1 MAYNYFCTYCG
12 KELNQ
17 DTIYFNMFPVLTGN
31 TKDDQFAM
39 LRFHMTKQEL
49 ETLVSS
55 GTRLENG
62 YSRCRLS
69 FAELMG
75 FMGNSRNNNNPEMTD
90 ITLQDVDDYI
100 AEEIIDSEAEFS
112 TQETST
118 ASLFGEDTPSV
129 PEPEVAMAA
138 EEKPAEKTYA
148 KGILALESAIT
159 KNENIINTREKLR
172 EEFRTLRGIYSQGD
186 ACEFELTLDF
196 EDDNDGKPVLIGYT
210 ANAGT
215 PRRLVVADNRL
226 CPHCGTSVIEHAGT
240 AEHKTITF
248 IGDQKAGKTSTIVSL
263 AHYAL
268 HAAADNMPATEIW
281 HDCAPVGG
289 IDFMELVSKDD
300 AQQKDLKLYTQG
312 IAPKKTSKDNREDAY
327 AVSFRIKN
335 TCQNKHYL
343 LTLTD
348 LPGELFDN
356 ETGKLKTEDVLET
369 FPIALACDLFVLCF
383 DTLTAKGSNAIDM
396 VQKAGTWTNEIQKLR
411 QAYHQTHNRDKGLT
425 QKIKGSDGVK
435 ALSAP
440 IMILYTKCPD
450 LEEPE
455 ANPLPMSRAEAHDRI
470 ARTYMYDKE
479 RRKIDGHQS
488 YRYLGERLAKY
499 DMVANAYQAR
509 LRCSPF
515 GFAAPNEKDVVEN
528 PDKYEYT
535 IVKNEKTGVEEKVY
549 NLPAPQPKHIDMLMR
564 WLLMVSGCVPIPAEY
579 RPYADPTSIQVYQYM
594 NKYILSHTQYR
605 MLNPGATASVS
616 DKDADLHEALARC
629 YLFENPGKFDSSMLS
644 NYDNWAMLLIDRM
657 NAKRKRN

>member
-17 DTIYFNMFPVLTGN
+17 DLVYFNMFPVLTGN
-31 TKDDQFAM
+31 TANQFSM
-39 LRFHMTKQEL
+39 LRFRMTKKEL
-49 ETLVSS
+49 EKLVSS
-55 GTRLENG
+55 GSKQENG
-62 YSRCRLS
+62 YSKCRLS
-69 FAELMG
+69 FADVMG
-75 FMGNSRNNNNPEMTD
+75 YIGNERNNNNPQMTG

-100 AEEIIDSEAEFS
+100 AEEIIDSEEEYSAQIS
-112 TQETST
+112 TE
-118 ASLFGEDTPSV
+118 ASLFGEDTV
-129 PEPEVAMAA
+129 AAPEPEVQTPAA
-138 EEKPAEKTYA
+138 EENKTEKNYA
-148 KGILALESAIT
+148 KGILALELAIT
-159 KNENIINTREKLR
+159 KNENILATRENLR
-172 EEFRTLRGIYSQGD
+172 SEFRTIRGIFSQED
-186 ACEFELTLDF
+186 FCEFEINLDF
-196 EDDNDGKPVLIGYT
+196 ESDNEGKSVLVGYT

-215 PRRLVVADNRL
+215 PRRLVVENNRL
-226 CPHCGTSVIEHAGT
+226 CSHCGTPVIEHAGT

-248 IGDQKAGKTSTIVSL
+248 IGDQRAGKTSTIVSL
-263 AHYAL
+263 AHYAI
-268 HAAADNMPATEIW
+268 HAAADDTPATEIW
-281 HDCAPVGG
+281 NECAPVGG

-300 AQQKDLKLYTQG
+300 AQQKDLKLYAQG

-383 DTLTAKGSNAIDM
+383 DTLTAKGGNAIDM

-411 QAYHQTHNRDKGLT
+411 QAYTQSNNRDKGLL
-425 QKIKGSDGVK
+425 QKIKGGDGAK

-488 YRYLGERLAKY
+488 YRYLGERLSKY
-499 DMVANAYQAR
+499 DMVSNAYQAR

-515 GFAAPNEKDVVEN
+515 GFAAPNEKDVADN
-528 PDKYEYT
+528 PDAYEYK
-535 IVKNEKTGVEEKVY
+535 IVKNEKTGAEEKVY
-549 NLPAPQPKHIDMLMR
+549 NLPAPKPKHIDMLMR
-564 WLLMVSGCVPIPAEY
+564 WLLMVSGCVPVPAEY
-579 RPYADPTSIQVYQYM
+579 RPYADPSSTQVYQYM
-594 NKYILSHTQYR
+594 DKYILGHTQYR
-605 MLNPGATASVS
+605 MLNPGSNASPT